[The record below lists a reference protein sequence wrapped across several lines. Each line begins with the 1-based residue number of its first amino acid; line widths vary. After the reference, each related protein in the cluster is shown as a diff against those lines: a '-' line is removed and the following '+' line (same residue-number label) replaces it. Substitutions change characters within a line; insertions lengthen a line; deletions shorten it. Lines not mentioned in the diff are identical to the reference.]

1 MKDEYDFAKAERGKF
16 HRAGAE
22 LVPPVHLEPEIQ
34 SYLSARATAQGTT
47 VSALVNRLL
56 MKGIELIDVAK

>member
-1 MKDEYDFAKAERGKF
+1 MKDEYDFSKAERGKF

-22 LVPPVHLEPEIQ
+22 LVPPVHLEPEILR
-34 SYLSARATAQGTT
+34 YLSVRATAQGTT

-56 MKGIELIDVAK
+56 KKDIELIEVAK